1 MILILGPTIFTLVV
15 VWATFPTWGA
25 VVYPELSSFPEWAEI
40 LANASQAVSTTVAT
54 TLANVT
60 TLAP

>member
-1 MILILGPTIFTLVV
+1 MILISGPTIFTLVV

-25 VVYPELSSFPEWAEI
+25 VVYPELSTFPQWAED
-40 LANASQAVSTTVAT
+40 LVNATLSVTTTAAT

-60 TLAP
+60 LAP